1 MLKSDHPKTKGW
13 LGWMLV
19 SVELPVSS
27 TVAVVTLR
35 RWDKTG
41 DLRPAWRTPGG
52 HRRYSMDALNT
63 MSGRSAPKRKT
74 VGYARVS
81 SHDQKDDLKRQA
93 DRLKGHA
100 GTNDCAEPEI
110 ITDLGSGLNDKKRGL
125 QRLLGMICRGE
136 IDNVDVDP
144 QRPAAAVWRRPDFR
158 ALHAARR
165 PGGGSRKRP
174 GYVRG
179 SPHPGRHRPDDRFPS
194 RTVWGQTLRT
204 PVARRPENHTRL
216 NETRTNVKSGA

>member
-1 MLKSDHPKTKGW
+1 
-13 LGWMLV
+13 MLV

-125 QRLLGMICRGE
+125 QRLLRMICRGE
-136 IDNVDVDP
+136 IGTLMLTHKDRLLRFGADLIFGLCTLHGVRVVVLENGPDTFEDRLTRDVIDLMTVF
-144 QRPAAAVWRRPDFR
+144 PAELYGAKLYGRRSHANRKTTR
-158 ALHAARR
+158 A
-165 PGGGSRKRP
+165 
-174 GYVRG
+174 
-179 SPHPGRHRPDDRFPS
+179 
-194 RTVWGQTLRT
+194 
-204 PVARRPENHTRL
+204 
-216 NETRTNVKSGA
+216 

>member
-1 MLKSDHPKTKGW
+1 
-13 LGWMLV
+13 MLV

-41 DLRPAWRTPGG
+41 DLRPAWRTSGG

-136 IDNVDVDP
+136 IGTLMLTHKDRLLRFGADLIFGLCTLHGVRVVVLENGPDAFEDRLARYVIDLMTVF
-144 QRPAAAVWRRPDFR
+144 PAE
-158 ALHAARR
+158 L
-165 PGGGSRKRP
+165 
-174 GYVRG
+174 
-179 SPHPGRHRPDDRFPS
+179 
-194 RTVWGQTLRT
+194 
-204 PVARRPENHTRL
+204 
-216 NETRTNVKSGA
+216 SGAKLYGRRSHADRKTTRA